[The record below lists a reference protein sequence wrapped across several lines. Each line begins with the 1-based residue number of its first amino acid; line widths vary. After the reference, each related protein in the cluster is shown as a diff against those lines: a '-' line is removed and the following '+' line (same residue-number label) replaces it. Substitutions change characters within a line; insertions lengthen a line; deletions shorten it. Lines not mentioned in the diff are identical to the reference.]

1 MIYFIID
8 FAVLLKQNYLVKIYL
23 FINLV
28 IGWFNTTILWTLITV
43 TQNLILESQYC
54 IKSVRIWNY
63 FDPYFPSF
71 GRKYLHS
78 VSLRIQSECGK
89 ITDQNNS
96 EYGHFSRSAI
106 FLKSNGKRGW
116 SQNLAR
122 PTTYGKRYFK
132 FVGEMSIFDESFSFF
147 MMVCKVCEKKQL

>member
-122 PTTYGKRYFK
+122 PTTYGKRYIK

-147 MMVCKVCEKKQL
+147 MMVCEVCEKKQL

>member
-1 MIYFIID
+1 MQLGLMIIYILGWFWVSLTSMIDYFIID

-28 IGWFNTTILWTLITV
+28 IGWVNTTILSTLITV

-54 IKSVRIWNY
+54 VKSVRIWSY
-63 FDPYFPSF
+63 SDPYLASF

-96 EYGHFSRSAI
+96 EYSNKSISVNQFSPVEAPNFTRAVFI
-106 FLKSNGKRGW
+106 F
-116 SQNLAR
+116 
-122 PTTYGKRYFK
+122 P
-132 FVGEMSIFDESFSFF
+132 
-147 MMVCKVCEKKQL
+147 